1 MMLNELALLIQQQHF
16 WFHMTECIDWMEHC
30 LPVLQSVVKPML
42 SYLLCA
48 NACSRNR
55 CNTSSQCVFTN
66 ECRQPSAWKKK
77 INRADIFDQPVL
89 KLSDQHLLLLSVT
102 WLSLGSKHEPAS
114 DLHFTPPPS
123 LFTDLDFLPQEMIY
137 LCIASLNQQHWAC
150 MSLSHVFITCE

>member
-1 MMLNELALLIQQQHF
+1 MVKILWSCLSIYHLLMMLNELALLIQQQHF

-77 INRADIFDQPVL
+77 STELI
-89 KLSDQHLLLLSVT
+89 
-102 WLSLGSKHEPAS
+102 SL
-114 DLHFTPPPS
+114 
-123 LFTDLDFLPQEMIY
+123 I
-137 LCIASLNQQHWAC
+137 
-150 MSLSHVFITCE
+150 SLSSNCQINIFCCCLLRDSVWAPNMNQPQICTSPLHHRCSQTSISSLRKWFISVSLL